1 MTKVAIPAGIHG
13 EAVRILSKIKASKK
27 SSADNTKGHKAKQK
41 IANTVARPFMSLT
54 KNQRRAI
61 VAGALVAYGGYKL
74 YQYRDLISEGKSAS
88 SNWNPSS
95 SIKLNTFEPERFKP
109 DTFEPDRF
117 EPDRFKPNRF
127 KTSSELAMVR
137 KKINDTESLFLDELG
152 AIRNTNRKGSEF
164 LVKMAA
170 HLRELDEAKQG
181 DVSKYDISKL
191 ILKAR
196 EYYSKMPETDENE
209 FLHRTVL
216 HDIANL
222 LKDT

>member
-1 MTKVAIPAGIHG
+1 MDAI
-13 EAVRILSKIKASKK
+13 SKTQYSDTIDITYVKKDGTIVSDDDVLKALASKDPL
-27 SSADNTKGHKAKQK
+27 S
-41 IANTVARPFMSLT
+41 
-54 KNQRRAI
+54 
-61 VAGALVAYGGYKL
+61 
-74 YQYRDLISEGKSAS
+74 
-88 SNWNPSS
+88 
-95 SIKLNTFEPERFKP
+95 P
-109 DTFEPDRF
+109 DRFEPDRF
-117 EPDRFKPNRF
+117 EPDRF

-181 DVSKYDISKL
+181 DVSKSDISKL

-209 FLHRTVL
+209 FLYRTVL
-216 HDIANL
+216 YDIANL